1 MADQKEKIEKD
12 GRSLAKLEPQSGS
25 IFSSLQNMNDAV
37 QIAEQLSSSDLVPSN
52 YKNNVPNTL
61 IALEMSHRIG
71 TTPFM
76 VMQNLDIIQGKPSWR
91 ASFIISAIQAS
102 GRFKSHRFE
111 WHKRDDDSGIDLK
124 RSDDSFGCRMV
135 AIERETGQEL
145 KGPWVTWAMVRG
157 EKWDVK
163 KDKNGNNTSKW
174 QHMPELMFQYRAA
187 TFFGRLYCPDVLN
200 GMHTAEEV
208 VDITYKEVRPSEE
221 ESSQVQDQRVRDW
234 IDQSTTVEELE
245 QVEASIGDNEQLKLE
260 FDKKKKILKNGGKK
274 EK

>member
-1 MADQKEKIEKD
+1 MTDQNDKIEKD
-12 GRSLAKLEPQSGS
+12 GRSLARLDPQSGS
-25 IFSSLQNMNDAV
+25 IFSSLKNMNDAV
-37 QIAEQLSSSDLVPSN
+37 QIAEQLSSSDLVPAS

-61 IALEMSHRIG
+61 IALEMASRIG

-111 WHKRDDDSGIDLK
+111 WHKRDDESGVDLK
-124 RSDDSFGCRMV
+124 RDDLKFGCRMV
-135 AIERETGQEL
+135 AIEKETGEEL
-145 KGPWVTWAMVRG
+145 KGPWVTWEMVKG
-157 EKWDVK
+157 EGWDQK
-163 KDKNGNNTSKW
+163 KGSKW
-174 QHMPELMFQYRAA
+174 KHMPELMFQYRAA

-221 ESSQVQDQRVRDW
+221 ESSQVQDQRVMDW
-234 IDQSTTVEELE
+234 INQSTTVEELE
-245 QVEASIGDNEQLKLE
+245 QVEQSIGNNEQLKLE
-260 FDKKKKILKNGGKK
+260 FDKKKTILTNGNKKNGKK
-274 EK
+274 EG